1 MASAE
6 RIAVITGGQ
15 GDLAQAIAQAFPS
28 DIYTVLTPSRAE
40 LDVSSRDSVQSYFAA
55 LPQVDLLI
63 NNAGLCDDALMLKLT
78 DSAWNAV
85 LDTNLKG
92 AFLTSQAALKSMLR
106 RQQGHILNIG
116 SYAARRGPAGQANYA
131 AAKAGLIALTQSL
144 AREVGSRNVRVNCVL
159 PGWLETKFT
168 ARVTPGKT
176 AQALE
181 EHVLGR
187 FNTVSE
193 AARAIVF
200 MDTLENMSG
209 QVIQLDS
216 RISKWF

>member
-15 GDLAQAIAQAFPS
+15 GDLAQAIAQALPS
-28 DIYTVLTPSRAE
+28 DRYTILTPSRAE
-40 LDVSSRDSVQSYFAA
+40 LDVRSRDSVRSYFAA
-55 LPQVDLLI
+55 VPQVDLLI
-63 NNAGLCDDALMLKLT
+63 NNAGLCDDALMLQLT
-78 DSAWNAV
+78 DSAWQAV

-106 RQQGHILNIG
+106 RRQGHILNVG

-159 PGWLETKFT
+159 PGWMETKFT
-168 ARVTPGKT
+168 ARVTAAKT

-187 FNTVSE
+187 FNTVNE

-200 MDTLENMSG
+200 LDTLENMSG

-216 RISKWF
+216 RISKWL